1 MQKPKIIK
9 PKKDDLTCLFLT
21 VNKVPWMK
29 YHNKVM
35 LEAIGDYPLITISRE
50 PMPHLPGINLIQDG
64 EQSFNNMFRQL
75 LRGAKQATT
84 DYIAIIED
92 DILYHEDHF
101 KFRPPLDTVAFNWNR
116 WSLFTWGEPTYSFKR
131 RICGGVS
138 ILPRLLMIDAIEER
152 IAKWGEIPHYLNG
165 EIGYPMVDRN
175 LGVTIRKNMVF
186 YSKIPVVQIHHIHG
200 VAGIGRRNPQPGD
213 TLDLQKRKTRK
224 RMGMIRAY
232 EIEFWGRSENLIKHF
247 I

>member
-1 MQKPKIIK
+1 M
-9 PKKDDLTCLFLT
+9 KKKRERKNNLTCIFLT
-21 VNKVPWMK
+21 VNKVPWME

-64 EQSFNNMFRQL
+64 EQSHDNMFKQL
-75 LRGAKQATT
+75 LRGAKLATT

-101 KFRPPLDTVAFNWNR
+101 IFRPPSDTIAFNWNR
-116 WSLFTWGEPTYSFKR
+116 WSLFTWGEPTFSFKR

-138 ILPRLLMIDAIEER
+138 ILPRRLMIDAIEER
-152 IAKWGEIPHYLNG
+152 IAKWGTVPHYLNG
-165 EIGYPMVDRN
+165 ELGYDIVDKN
-175 LGVTIRKNMVF
+175 LGVTVRNSMIY
-186 YSKIPVVQIHHIHG
+186 YSKTPCVQIHHIYG
-200 VAGIGRRNPQPGD
+200 VAGIGRPPSMVKPED
-213 TLDLQKRKTRK
+213 TIDLEKRKTRK

-232 EIEFWGRSENLIKHF
+232 EIPFWGRSENLVKHF